1 MPQADGTVRPFQ
13 WYFAQREAVESAI
26 WLYEIERAREPY
38 ALLKHDS
45 SGRVSKGMF
54 FEDWPRYV
62 MKMATGAGKTKVM
75 SLLIAWCYFHKRYEP
90 DSELSTNFLL
100 LAPNIIVLDRLLVD
114 FDGAEIFYEDPIL
127 PPNGYEG
134 QNWQDDFQVTLHV
147 QDQIGHMSDTGNIFL
162 SNIHR
167 VYEGDNP
174 PSLEDADTS
183 GYFLG
188 PRPSGKT
195 TDSQVDLGVIVREV
209 PDLVVLNDEAHHI
222 HDPQMAW
229 FRISRT

>member
-1 MPQADGTVRPFQ
+1 MPGAIST
-13 WYFAQREAVESAI
+13 SAT
-26 WLYEIERAREPY
+26 R
-38 ALLKHDS
+38 
-45 SGRVSKGMF
+45 
-54 FEDWPRYV
+54 
-62 MKMATGAGKTKVM
+62 
-75 SLLIAWCYFHKRYEP
+75 P

-114 FDGAEIFYEDPIL
+114 FDGLKIFHEDPIL

-147 QDQIGHMSDTGNIFL
+147 QDQIGHVSDTGNIFL

-167 VYEGDNP
+167 VYEGDNSP
-174 PSLEDADTS
+174 TFDDSDTTD
-183 GYFLG
+183 YFLG
-188 PRPSGKT
+188 TRPTGKT

-229 FRISRT
+229 FKNIEDIALRLRQKGSRPLGAV